1 MMGLIQE
8 LEEQVKV
15 LESKLIKNEKI
26 CKVLMDRVEKGVE
39 STGGAY
45 ALFEDNII
53 LNQKV
58 RQRTVEL
65 EKANINLVNE
75 ITRRKK
81 VEDELQK
88 AKVKAEDANRHKS
101 EFLANMSHEIRTPIN
116 GILGMTELLQDTTLD
131 IEQREYINA
140 VKSSTESLMT
150 IINDILDFSKI
161 EAKKLDLETIN
172 FNLRDSIAD
181 ILQTLAF
188 RAGEKGLE
196 LAYHVSS
203 DIFEAVLGDPG
214 RLRQIIVNLVGNS
227 IKFTQRGEIVVYVTQ
242 ESVQKK
248 EAHLHFTITDTGIG
262 IAPEHQQKIFESFSQ
277 ADASTTRKFGGT
289 GLGLTISARLVEL
302 MGGRMWVES
311 ELGKGSSFHFTI
323 RLGIPKEP
331 PARIIPRELSN
342 LENLHVLVVD
352 DNDTN
357 RRIMEEMLKNW
368 RLHPVTANSGP
379 AALKMMAAAEKSG
392 DPFQLLLLDVNM
404 PEMDGFDL
412 AELIRKHDEYRD
424 VVLMMLTS
432 SGLRGDAAR
441 CLNIGIAAYLTKP
454 VKKSSLLDSILNV
467 LGTTEPESSY
477 PPLVTN
483 HTLHEAARPLHILL
497 AEDNSVNQMVALA
510 ILTKKGHTVVLA
522 ENGRAALAALEQ
534 QKESPFDLVL
544 MDVQMPEMDGL
555 EATSLIRKR
564 EELTGEHIPIIAL
577 TAHAM
582 KGDKEVCLKAGMDGY
597 VSKPLKI
604 EDLFSAIR
612 ELTVGQT
619 GKVEASAPVE
629 LKAGDIL
636 DINQTLTSVDGDIIL
651 LTEIVKLFSGDY
663 PKMMAEIRDAITAG
677 DAYRLDR
684 AAHALKG
691 SVANFGT
698 GPAYEAARRLE
709 MMGKNNALTEGMKT
723 FALLEKEMERLK
735 HALEMFIEK
744 AKQ

>member
-1 MMGLIQE
+1 MMGLVEE
-8 LEEQVKV
+8 LEEKVKT
-15 LESKLIKNEKI
+15 LESKLIKNEKV
-26 CKVLMDRVEKGVE
+26 CKVLMDRVEKSVE

-58 RQRTVEL
+58 RQRTGDL
-65 EKANINLVNE
+65 EKANKNLVNE

-81 VEDELQK
+81 VEDELQQ
-88 AKVKAEDANRHKS
+88 AKVKAEDANLHKS

-116 GILGMTELLQDTTLD
+116 GILGMTELLQDTVLD
-131 IEQREYINA
+131 QEQREYVNA

-161 EAKKLDLETIN
+161 EAKKLDLECIN

-196 LAYHVSS
+196 LAYHVSP
-203 DIFEAVLGDPG
+203 DILEAVLGDPG

-227 IKFTQRGEIVVYVTQ
+227 IKFTERGEIVVYVTQ
-242 ESVQKK
+242 ESAQKE
-248 EAHLHFTITDTGIG
+248 EALLHFTITDTGIG

-277 ADASTTRKFGGT
+277 ADASTTRRFGGT

-323 RLGIPKEP
+323 RLGLPKEP
-331 PARIIPRELSN
+331 PARMIPRELSN

-368 RLHPVTANSGP
+368 RLKPVTANSGP

-412 AELIRKHDEYRD
+412 AELIRKHEEYGD
-424 VVLMMLTS
+424 VALMMLTS

-441 CLNIGIAAYLTKP
+441 CRDIGIAAYLTKP

-467 LGTTEPESSY
+467 LGTSEPESAY

-483 HTLHEAARPLHILL
+483 HTLHLAGRPLHILL
-497 AEDNSVNQMVALA
+497 AEDNTVNQIVASA
-510 ILTKKGHTVVLA
+510 ILTKKGHTVTLA
-522 ENGRAALAALEQ
+522 ENGKAALTALEK
-534 QKESPFDLVL
+534 QKEDPFDLVL

-564 EELTGEHIPIIAL
+564 EKTTGEHIPIIAL

-582 KGDKEVCLKAGMDGY
+582 KGDKELCLKAGMDRY
-597 VSKPLKI
+597 VSKPLKAD
-604 EDLFSAIR
+604 ELFSAIS
-612 ELTVGQT
+612 ELTGRQT
-619 GKVEASAPVE
+619 GKTEASAQFE
-629 LKAGDIL
+629 FKAGDIL
-636 DINQTLTSVDGDIIL
+636 DIKQTLTSVDGDIIL

-663 PKMMAEIRDAITAG
+663 PKMMAEISNAIMAG

-698 GPAYEAARRLE
+698 GPAYQTALRLE
-709 MMGKNNALTEGMKT
+709 MMGKNQALTDGIIVFT
-723 FALLEKEMERLK
+723 LLEKEMERLNN
-735 HALEMFIEK
+735 ALELFIDK
-744 AKQ
+744 VTQ